1 MRRMAVVAQKVRASD
16 CGSGGHGF
24 DPHQSPKLKRLHM
37 NKFFTSVVLTATT
50 LIACNNEPEVRIMGT
65 QQDFVADG
73 PKFVPD
79 SVYFANQAYIDSL
92 TTVTELLDH
101 LETLPTE

>member
-1 MRRMAVVAQKVRASD
+1 
-16 CGSGGHGF
+16 
-24 DPHQSPKLKRLHM
+24 M

-50 LIACNNEPEVRIMGT
+50 LVACNNEPEVRIMGT
-65 QQDFVADG
+65 QQESCCQQDFVADG
-73 PKFVPD
+73 PEFVPD

-101 LETLPTE
+101 LETMPSE